1 MTRLAFAAALAVLI
15 MAPPAGAQE
24 NGLELWAKIYS
35 VFSHPRCANCHVG
48 ADNIPRWSGKN
59 YGEPRPHGMH
69 VSAGDSRIGAELM
82 PCGTCHGRRNSE
94 LPHGPPGA
102 ETWLLPPVEMQWW
115 EKSSA
120 EICAQIKDPARNG
133 GRSLTQIAE
142 HVGHDPLVLWGWA
155 PGPGREPAP
164 FSGAEAAAFIERWD
178 AAGAPCPAQ

>member
-1 MTRLAFAAALAVLI
+1 MTRLAFAAALAVLV

-48 ADNIPRWSGKN
+48 PDNIPRWSGN
-59 YGEPRPHGMH
+59 SYGEPRPHGMH

-82 PCGTCHGRRNSE
+82 PCATCHGRRNSE

-102 ETWLLPPVEMQWW
+102 EKWLLPPVEMQWW
-115 EKSSA
+115 EKSSR

-133 GRSLTQIAE
+133 GR
-142 HVGHDPLVLWGWA
+142 
-155 PGPGREPAP
+155 R
-164 FSGAEAAAFIERWD
+164 F
-178 AAGAPCPAQ
+178 